1 MNMFNDSKNKINRSK
16 KIRGAKPITKSTGLM
31 IAVCAAIVLPAL
43 WTVGKAEDASK
54 EGSVCSF
61 DVSKTDR
68 TPAWFACK
76 KNSETKFWMSVFTTI
91 QKNGKRKGKC
101 SYSDS
106 QLRMAEK
113 YCQSRIGDSARLM
126 GAFTETEAAQDSTF
140 EKMQKNATTGADGS
154 IKSEQDFSTM
164 SVTSEGVTIPY
175 KEYKTYTDYKN
186 IASSRYYDSEEYW
199 SCSFDESTLQ
209 KTPAWLSCK
218 NPNNAG
224 FWMSVFTSKPNCP
237 INRHTSEPDCLQIE
251 ANDKC
256 SYIPRLDA
264 ENYCQSIMGADAR
277 LSQPWTEAEAIKE
290 NPLLG
295 KMQKNGTT
303 NSDGSAGSDRIFAAV
318 SVTGGGDIIP
328 YRDYKDLKSSLYK
341 HIFPKGKAHPLYGS
355 QPKVSNSEIPNSG
368 TTNGFTQK
376 LCDFPSS
383 LVKDPKEKIQP
394 AYLACMT
401 SKNPIK
407 IKHAYAVQTFVRNGS
422 QYCKVD
428 EDQFE
433 KAQEECKKNGGWVFP
448 LAMTAK
454 EFIAMEAF
462 YPKED
467 PEKFKKFSKTL
478 DLDDELIAPYIDP
491 TTFQKV

>member
-1 MNMFNDSKNKINRSK
+1 MFNKSKNKIDRSK

-43 WTVGKAEDASK
+43 WTVGKAEAAPEK
-54 EGSVCSF
+54 GSLCNF
-61 DVSKTDR
+61 DESKTER
-68 TPAWFACK
+68 TPAWLFC
-76 KNSETKFWMSVFTTI
+76 NHSTGGGFWISIFTTI
-91 QKNGKRKGKC
+91 QEDGKTC
-101 SYSDS
+101 DYSTT
-106 QLRMAEK
+106 QLQAAKDYCVSRMGANAK
-113 YCQSRIGDSARLM
+113 LM

-140 EKMQKNATTGADGS
+140 EKMQKNATPNTDGS
-154 IKSEQDFSTM
+154 TGSNKNFETVSITTDGFPIAYQ
-164 SVTSEGVTIPY
+164 
-175 KEYKTYTDYKN
+175 DYKDIDEKN
-186 IASSRYYDSEEYW
+186 VRTLKSAKYHGSPHEDL
-199 SCSFDESTLQ
+199 CSFDPSTLQ
-209 KTPAWLSCK
+209 KTPAWVSCK
-218 NPNNAG
+218 NEKGAE
-224 FWMSVFTSKPNCP
+224 FWMSLFPEEYVGSNAKGEFG
-237 INRHTSEPDCLQIE
+237 RHCLTRDSQLR
-251 ANDKC
+251 A
-256 SYIPRLDA
+256 A
-264 ENYCQSIMGADAR
+264 ENYCQSIMGDKAK
-277 LSQPWTEAEAIKE
+277 LSDKKTEAEAIKE

-303 NSDGSAGSDRIFAAV
+303 NTDGSDGSDRIFAAV
-318 SVTGGGDIIP
+318 SVTYNAYKDKKRIIP
-328 YRDYKDLKSSLYK
+328 YRDYKDLKSSHYK
-341 HIFPKGKAHPLYGS
+341 HIFPKGEAHPLYGS

-383 LVKDPKEKIQP
+383 LVMDDTTKIQP
-394 AYLACMT
+394 AYLACLT
-401 SKNPIK
+401 TNNPIK